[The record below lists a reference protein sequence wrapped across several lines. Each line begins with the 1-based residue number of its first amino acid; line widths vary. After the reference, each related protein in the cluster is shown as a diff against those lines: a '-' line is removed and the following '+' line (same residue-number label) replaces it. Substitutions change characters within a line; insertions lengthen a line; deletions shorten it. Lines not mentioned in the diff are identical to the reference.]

1 MGFLKKVFKAITKPF
16 KAVVKIITQA
26 ISWLIPTPDIPDFG
40 VGEFDD
46 FERGILLN
54 KQSNDAAIPVVY
66 GERLIGGTRVFLET
80 SGTDN
85 EFLYMAL

>member
-1 MGFLKKVFKAITKPF
+1 MVSFSKFIPKPLRKPVKSF
-16 KAVVKIITQA
+16 TRAVGSIFSKA
-26 ISWLIPTPDIPDFG
+26 ISWLIPPPDIPDFG

-66 GERLIGGTRVFLET
+66 GERLVGGTRVF
-80 SGTDN
+80 
-85 EFLYMAL
+85 